1 MTGKTTLRQLMILYC
16 LADALVTNDSG
27 PAHFATLTQI
37 QVISLFGPETPLLF
51 GADTPRSHII
61 WKNIP
66 CSPCV
71 SAYNNR
77 FSTCNNNVC
86 MQRISVDEVFD
97 LLCGLCKL

>member
-1 MTGKTTLRQLMILYC
+1 RQLMTLYC

-27 PAHFATLTQI
+27 PAHFATLTGI
-37 QVISLFGPETPLLF
+37 QVVTLFGPETPLLF
-51 GADTPRSHII
+51 GANAPRCHII

-77 FSTCNNNVC
+77 QSACKDNIC
-86 MQRISVDEVFD
+86 MQRICVNEVYS
-97 LLCGLCKL
+97 LLCEMCKL